1 MRSLVMVG
9 LFFIALTAACSRS
22 ALNSYSGGDTGGQA
36 GAFVSDSAGGSPSSP
51 GGTTSSI
58 AGAPSVGG
66 ASSIPISTT
75 DSAGGA
81 VEGGTPTT
89 GDTSPTGG
97 IPPMGGTLPE
107 GGSSG
112 GGSGGSSIPL
122 VGACANLTCL
132 NPLADLMATC
142 QTGATDTCTQSM
154 TMGTSIVMNDCYSN
168 GVKTQVRM
176 GMDMASMTMTVK
188 SGNSVCYSIVAS
200 GLLGNVMTIVVENS
214 SGTTVA
220 TIAEN
225 TTTNLEMVT
234 CPGGTPTVVD
244 ATCGSAPGGV
254 GNSGMPTGANCPTGI
269 CTF

>member
-1 MRSLVMVG
+1 
-9 LFFIALTAACSRS
+9 
-22 ALNSYSGGDTGGQA
+22 
-36 GAFVSDSAGGSPSSP
+36 
-51 GGTTSSI
+51 
-58 AGAPSVGG
+58 
-66 ASSIPISTT
+66 
-75 DSAGGA
+75 
-81 VEGGTPTT
+81 
-89 GDTSPTGG
+89 
-97 IPPMGGTLPE
+97 MGGTLPE

-168 GVKTQVRM
+168 GVKTQGPN

-220 TIAEN
+220 TMPEKPHE
-225 TTTNLEMVT
+225 LEMVT
-234 CPGGTPTVVD
+234 CPGGTPPSSTPP
-244 ATCGSAPGGV
+244 AAALRWRREQRHA
-254 GNSGMPTGANCPTGI
+254 TGANCPTGI